1 MTLRDFFNSL
11 IDTPISEFFIFIVI
25 FGLGIVFF
33 NFCTETLEKYLKNE
47 TWTHL
52 ILWFILFIFH
62 RFNNNRNN
70 EIFTMVNF
78 IKTSTTNSTRSL

>member
-52 ILWFILFIFH
+52 ILWFVLLFFIGLITIGIM
-62 RFNNNRNN
+62 RFLLWL
-70 EIFTMVNF
+70 I
-78 IKTSTTNSTRSL
+78 S

>member
-1 MTLRDFFNSL
+1 MTLRDFFNFL

-52 ILWFILFIFH
+52 ILWFVLLFFIGLITIGIM
-62 RFNNNRNN
+62 RFLLWL
-70 EIFTMVNF
+70 I
-78 IKTSTTNSTRSL
+78 S

>member
-52 ILWFILFIFH
+52 ILWFVLLFFIGLITTGIM
-62 RFNNNRNN
+62 RFLLWL
-70 EIFTMVNF
+70 I
-78 IKTSTTNSTRSL
+78 S

>member
-52 ILWFILFIFH
+52 IVWFVLIFFIGSITIGIMRFLLWLI
-62 RFNNNRNN
+62 
-70 EIFTMVNF
+70 
-78 IKTSTTNSTRSL
+78 S

>member
-11 IDTPISEFFIFIVI
+11 IDTPISEFFIFIVV

-52 ILWFILFIFH
+52 ILWFVLLFFIGLITIGIM
-62 RFNNNRNN
+62 RFLLWL
-70 EIFTMVNF
+70 I
-78 IKTSTTNSTRSL
+78 S